1 MFEYKYTTDN
11 KTRYLTVIHF
21 IVFALIAATLL
32 LLVDGGYIL
41 AWFISIVIATIAL
54 MALSIPRR
62 IILSEDGVEI
72 CCISDYTHIAYKE
85 IASIRAVKSEEMRY
99 VMPIFAASGF
109 FGYYGSFLDFK
120 NWDFVKIYASKWS
133 NFIEITDIYEDKYYI
148 SCDQSEE
155 LVERVLSYVSLKPNE
170 DEQKPA

>member
-1 MFEYKYTTDN
+1 MFEYRYTTDN
-11 KTRYLTVIHF
+11 KTRYLTAIHF
-21 IVFALIAATLL
+21 MVFAVIAAALC

-41 AWFISIVIATIAL
+41 AWFISIVIAVIAL

-62 IILSEDGVEI
+62 ILLSDDGIEK

-85 IASIRAVKSEEMRY
+85 VAAIRAVTDEEMRY
-99 VMPIFAASGF
+99 IMPIFAASGF
-109 FGYYGSFLDFK
+109 FGYYGSFIDFK
-120 NWDFVKIYASKWS
+120 SWDFVKIYASKWC

-155 LVERVLSYVSLKPNE
+155 LIGRVLNYASLKPNE
-170 DEQKPA
+170 DE

>member
-11 KTRYLTVIHF
+11 KTRYLTVVHF
-21 IVFALIAATLL
+21 IVFAVVAATLC

-41 AWFISIVIATIAL
+41 AWFISIAIAIVAL

-62 IILSEDGVEI
+62 IILSDEGIEI

-85 IASIRAVKSEEMRY
+85 IESIKVVSNKQMKFI
-99 VMPIFAASGF
+99 MPIFAASGF

-120 NWDFVKIYASKWS
+120 SWDFVKIYALKWS

-155 LVERVLSYVSLKPNE
+155 LIEKVLGRVSLNLNDNE
-170 DEQKPA
+170 